1 MMKMEILSCS
11 MISLSCAY
19 WSLRSFS
26 GIIEEVK
33 RLNTQKGGKPLLW
46 RVRKETTENHIRM
59 ALLMLF
65 YYWKEVLRL

>member
-33 RLNTQKGGKPLLW
+33 RLNAKRGGKAPLPSTVLGT
-46 RVRKETTENHIRM
+46 RLRKNHF
-59 ALLMLF
+59 LL
-65 YYWKEVLRL
+65 ERSV